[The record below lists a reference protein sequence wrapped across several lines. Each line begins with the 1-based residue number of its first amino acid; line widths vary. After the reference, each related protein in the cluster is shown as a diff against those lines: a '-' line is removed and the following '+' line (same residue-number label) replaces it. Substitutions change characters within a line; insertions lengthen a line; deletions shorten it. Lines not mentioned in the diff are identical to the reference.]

1 MAITSRYGRPQTAK
15 PRNDVYIGLLVVAL
29 VAMIASCVL
38 LLVEKNSMA
47 GPPPSKVPA
56 AAARFTGFDA
66 EKGK

>member
-38 LLVEKNSMA
+38 LLVEKSSMA

-56 AAARFTGFDA
+56 SAARFAGFDA

>member
-1 MAITSRYGRPQTAK
+1 MAITSRFGRPQTAK

-38 LLVEKNSMA
+38 LLVEKSSMA
-47 GPPPSKVPA
+47 GPPPTKVVPA
-56 AAARFTGFDA
+56 QARFTGFDT